1 MTRSNTM
8 PDFSWSVNKFEVN
21 DVLSH
26 MGAKRI
32 DKCLSSMFPLEQDMQ
47 GTRPSMA
54 SPMRKSM
61 DHACRGVVRRMTLD
75 PKCITDD
82 K

>member
-47 GTRPSMA
+47 GKRPAMS

-75 PKCITDD
+75 PKSITDD